1 MAIGKNINKYYN
13 NKKLNWQKVYS
24 IEKKNK
30 LEKTKYLKFQLNP

>member
-24 IEKKNK
+24 IEKKISWK
-30 LEKTKYLKFQLNP
+30 KQSI